1 MATTVILRLSHCSLN
16 VFNMVLLSKGS
27 PADGE
32 LFPLPGA
39 DSWALIL
46 LPSKLLFI
54 PQNPNYK
61 LPSLGIFFFLLY
73 LFINSCENLLLILV
87 LSVQFKHFSEF
98 THHILI
104 EWASPVAAVQ
114 EIWVRSLGQEDAPG
128 EGNGYPLQFSFLE
141 NSMDRGAWRAIVHGV
156 AKSWSVLSD

>member
-1 MATTVILRLSHCSLN
+1 MSSTWCFYLRDHQLMENCFHCLEQIAGLSSCCQANSYSSLKTPTTSYHLWE
-16 VFNMVLLSKGS
+16 F
-27 PADGE
+27 
-32 LFPLPGA
+32 
-39 DSWALIL
+39 
-46 LPSKLLFI
+46 
-54 PQNPNYK
+54 
-61 LPSLGIFFFLLY
+61 FFFLLY

-87 LSVQFKHFSEF
+87 LSLQFKHFSEF